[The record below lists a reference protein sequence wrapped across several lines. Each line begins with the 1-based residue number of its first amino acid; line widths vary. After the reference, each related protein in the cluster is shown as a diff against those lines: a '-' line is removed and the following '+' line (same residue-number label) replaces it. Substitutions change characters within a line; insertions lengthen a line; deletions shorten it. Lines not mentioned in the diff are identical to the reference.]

1 MTIITPT
8 GVTGI
13 NSITASG
20 NSLIFQNPSGASI
33 DVSGLKVAADSMNVT
48 GIVTASG
55 LVVSAG
61 NASAPS
67 ITPTGDSNTGI
78 FFPSPDT
85 IAFAEGGVEGF
96 RLDSSGNVNIANG
109 NLVFSTSG
117 KGIDFSATANSSGS
131 MSSEILSDYEEGT
144 WTPTLPNG
152 GNVSINFGCNY
163 TKIGRIVN
171 LVCSFRGNSVP
182 NNSSTAIIGGV
193 PFTSSSSGVSIIS
206 YDRGF
211 PNITKAIVASIS
223 STSISFVVVP
233 HNSSG
238 GFRTALLNS
247 DLTGFVNDFDIGF
260 NLIYSV

>member
-8 GVTGI
+8 GITGI
-13 NSITASG
+13 NSITSSG
-20 NSLIFQNPSGASI
+20 NSLSFQNASGSSI
-33 DVSGLKVAADSMNVT
+33 DVSGLKVAADSMNVS

-55 LVVSAG
+55 IVVAAG

-67 ITPTGDSNTGI
+67 ISPTGDSNTGI

-85 IAFAEGGVEGF
+85 IAFAEGGTESF

-131 MSSEILSDYEEGT
+131 MSSEILSD
-144 WTPTLPNG
+144 
-152 GNVSINFGCNY
+152 Y